1 MADPTMDEI
10 SPSYVREKRLDLKLD
25 ASQLSVRAFQPVLVN
40 ISYERAKPEGV
51 MMPLVL
57 EVQGPSPQSYQ
68 RREFTKAL
76 PASFI
81 FTPREGG
88 PHLVTLREACHNRW
102 WSSLNLDVEGELIEA
117 PKPV

>member
-1 MADPTMDEI
+1 MATIDDI
-10 SPSYVREKRLDLKLD
+10 APSYVREKRIDLTLD
-25 ASQLSVRAFQPVLVN
+25 AGQLTVRAFQPVLVN
-40 ISYERAKPEGV
+40 VGYDRCKPEGV

-68 RREFTKAL
+68 RREYTKAL
-76 PASFI
+76 PVSFI

-88 PHLVTLREACHNRW
+88 PHLVTLREVAHNRW
-102 WSSLNLDVEGELIEA
+102 WSSLNLDVEGELLDA